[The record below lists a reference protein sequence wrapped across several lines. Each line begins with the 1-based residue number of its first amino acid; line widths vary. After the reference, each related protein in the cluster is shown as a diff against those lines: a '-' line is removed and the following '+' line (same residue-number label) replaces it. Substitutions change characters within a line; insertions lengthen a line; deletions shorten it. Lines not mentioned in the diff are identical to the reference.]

1 MHFEADAQALL
12 QRHAGQGQK
21 DEDLEK
27 MMSKAAQDVSGK
39 RIKGICIDA
48 NMEYIYIR
56 GMLFIYKIY
65 ICNIV
70 KQREIV
76 YCIYSIY
83 IYIIKKK
90 STNLPNFNLK
100 LNL

>member
-1 MHFEADAQALL
+1 LHFEADAQALL

-48 NMEYIYIR
+48 KYGIYI
-56 GMLFIYKIY
+56 
-65 ICNIV
+65 
-70 KQREIV
+70 
-76 YCIYSIY
+76 
-83 IYIIKKK
+83 
-90 STNLPNFNLK
+90 
-100 LNL
+100 

>member
-48 NMEYIYIR
+48 NMEYIYIYTR
-56 GMLFIYKIY
+56 YVVY
-65 ICNIV
+65 I
-70 KQREIV
+70 QD
-76 YCIYSIY
+76 IY
-83 IYIIKKK
+83 IYVI
-90 STNLPNFNLK
+90 L
-100 LNL
+100 LNKERLCIVYIVYIYIYY